1 MTISGMRIAGHR
13 QLCYRSSNFPTP
25 WGCNLSSEHVER
37 RLAAILAADV
47 AGSSRLIGIDEEGAL
62 AQLKALRKT
71 LFDPKITDHRG
82 RIVKNTGDGAL
93 VEFASVVDALR
104 CAHEIQRGVAE
115 QNIDVP
121 HNKRIELRIGI
132 HVGDIIIE
140 ENDIFGEAVNIAVRL
155 EGIAEPGGICMSDDA
170 RRQIRAKIGLDYDDL
185 GSRLLKNIA
194 EPVRVWRIRATAL
207 TAAPDDRPLSHSSR
221 AAASPRK
228 IPRPGTSELMN
239 CEGGTTLLLGS
250 PDQRSHQ
257 IVGRDAPL
265 EVLDRIMRRMLT
277 GQRQIA
283 FVTGEPGIGKT
294 AFIERAMDRLS
305 RQGVDLLCGRCTE
318 RFGTDEAFLP
328 LIDALVTRCR
338 SVAGEE
344 LLKAIRVHAPTWILQ
359 MPGIV
364 DATERA
370 AFQREAFGA
379 TRERMLREFCDLLE
393 ALSANRPWAVVLEDL
408 HWSDFA
414 TIDVLSRFARGN
426 GRASVLVL
434 GTYRPADSVMGGHP
448 IRRLHQDLEI
458 NGHCGELRLDRL
470 SRMEVERY
478 LALRF
483 RDDALASTLAGPV
496 FERTQGHPLFMASL
510 LKYFVDQRVIVEN
523 GGAWRLL
530 SETAISQEGVPND
543 LVNMITYQVA
553 RLSEDERHLLD
564 IASVAGAEFSAALVA
579 AGLSRD
585 AVEVE
590 RDLEALVRKD
600 HILVPSGVSEW
611 PDGTYS
617 GSYAFGHILFQNV
630 VYQHL
635 APGQRVQ
642 THRRLGKR
650 LEEAYRDRTS
660 EIASVLALHFE
671 LGRDFASALRYLGQ
685 AAESSEKRL
694 GHAEAASYL
703 TRALRILDRF
713 DAAESFKPRIALLR
727 QRSWALRSSGDLAGS
742 VRDLKEMIACAG
754 QAGELRQEVNGLLAV
769 SRFCLHADRRA
780 CLEATEDVI
789 AKSQALEDDTF
800 KVLVQGS
807 SASINLYLKG
817 WQEQDANL
825 CVKAMELTAGARDH
839 GTLIRR
845 YGIEGILDCWKSRY
859 NECRRSGTQG
869 KRLAREAGD
878 VYVFVLFNVLESTA
892 LIHLGEW
899 RELQRETATALELAR
914 KNANEPASALC
925 RLTLA
930 WLHVE
935 AMDFDG
941 ARSLC
946 EGVDDNILNENQ
958 FAYFFHRA
966 VLAKAFVG
974 LGEAQRAR
982 KQFDDV
988 QRRMAEDGIPL
999 DFTIFT
1005 QLYHCLSEHCLQ
1017 IGQIDEARRWA
1028 IELRDYAAPA
1038 PDLNHLALAYGLLAR
1053 IGFAAGDRG
1062 EARVQL
1068 FRALSIVDN
1077 ADFPLA
1083 AWRVYNGAVEIFL
1096 NIGEAEKAAMYQS
1109 RFATVLRTLAQNFEP
1124 DDPLHHSLLNAL
1136 TAQAARWGVT
1146 I

>member
-1 MTISGMRIAGHR
+1 M
-13 QLCYRSSNFPTP
+13 
-25 WGCNLSSEHVER
+25 SSEHVER

-47 AGSSRLIGIDEEGAL
+47 AGSCRLIGIDEEGAL
-62 AQLKALRKT
+62 AQLKALRRM

-93 VEFASVVDALR
+93 VEFASVVDAVR
-104 CAHEIQRGVAE
+104 CADEIQRCVAE
-115 QNIDVP
+115 QNINVP
-121 HNKRIELRIGI
+121 QNKRIELRIGI
-132 HVGDIIIE
+132 HVGDVIIE
-140 ENDIFGEAVNIAVRL
+140 ENDIFGDAVNIAVRL
-155 EGIAEPGGICMSDDA
+155 EGIAEPGGICISDDA
-170 RRQIRAKIGLDYDDL
+170 RRQIRAKIGLDYDDM

-194 EPVRVWRIRATAL
+194 EPIRVWRIRAMGL
-207 TAAPDDRPLSHSSR
+207 TAAPNHRPPSDGVFAADRPR
-221 AAASPRK
+221 NMA
-228 IPRPGTSELMN
+228 IPGTSE
-239 CEGGTTLLLGS
+239 GGEEETPLVS
-250 PDQRSHQ
+250 ESADPRSHR

-265 EVLDRIMRRMLT
+265 EMLDRMTQRMLT

-283 FVTGEPGIGKT
+283 FVTGEAGIGKT
-294 AFIERAMDRLS
+294 AFIEKAVERLS
-305 RQGVDLLCGRCTE
+305 QQGVDLLCGRCTE

-338 SVAGEE
+338 SMDGEE
-344 LLKAIRVHAPTWILQ
+344 LLTAIRRHAPTWMLQ
-359 MPGIV
+359 MPGII

-370 AFQREAFGA
+370 AFQHETFGA

-393 ALSANRPWAVVLEDL
+393 ALSANRPWVIVLEDL

-414 TIDVLSRFARGN
+414 TLDVLSRFARGT
-426 GRASVLVL
+426 GKASVLVL
-434 GTYRPADSVMGGHP
+434 GTYRPADSVIAGHP

-458 NGHCGELRLDRL
+458 SGRCGELRLDRL
-470 SRMEVERY
+470 SRIEVERY

-483 RDDALASTLAGPV
+483 GDEALASTLSGPV

-510 LKYFVDQRVIVEN
+510 LKYFVDQRVIVET

-543 LVNMITYQVA
+543 LVNMITHQVA
-553 RLSEDERHLLD
+553 RLTEDERHLLD
-564 IASVAGAEFSAALVA
+564 IASVAGGEFSAALVA

-590 RDLEALVRKD
+590 RDLEALARKD
-600 HILVPSGVSEW
+600 HMLVPSGVSEW

-617 GSYAFGHILFQNV
+617 GSYAFRHILYQNV

-671 LGRDFASALRYLGQ
+671 LGRDFTSALRYLGQ

-703 TRALRILDRF
+703 TRALGILDRLGADGF
-713 DAAESFKPRIALLR
+713 GPRIALLR
-727 QRSWALRSSGDLAGS
+727 QRSWALRSCGDLAGS

-754 QAGELRQEVNGLLAV
+754 QAGELRQEVNCLLAV

-780 CLEATEDVI
+780 CLQATEDVL
-789 AKSQALEDDTF
+789 AKSQALEDNTF

-807 SASINLYLKG
+807 SASVNLYLKG
-817 WQEQDANL
+817 WQEQDAEL
-825 CVKAMELTAGARDH
+825 CVKAMELTAGAHDH

-845 YGIEGILDCWKSRY
+845 YGIEGILDCWRSRY
-859 NECRRSGTQG
+859 QECRRSGTQG

-899 RELQRETATALELAR
+899 RELQRETTTALELAR

-941 ARSLC
+941 ARALC
-946 EGVDDNILNENQ
+946 EGVDDDILAENQ
-958 FAYFFHRA
+958 FAYFFQRA

-974 LGEAQRAR
+974 LGEPQRAR

-1017 IGQIDEARRWA
+1017 IGEIDQARRWA

-1038 PDLNHLALAYGLLAR
+1038 PDRNHLALAYGLLAR
-1053 IGFAAGDRG
+1053 IAFAAGDRG
-1062 EARVQL
+1062 EARAQL
-1068 FRALSIVDN
+1068 SRALSIVDN

-1083 AWRVYNGAVEIFL
+1083 AWRVYRGAVEILL
-1096 NIGEAEKAAMYQS
+1096 NIGEADEAARCQN

-1124 DDPLHHSLLNAL
+1124 SDRLHHSLLNAL
-1136 TAQAARWGVT
+1136 TTQTARWGVT